1 MLSQLIRTRLPL
13 PGAPG
18 RMASGSLLGPGALEL
33 RPDRVRVGEVW
44 QASFAVV
51 GYPHEVSRGW
61 LAPLL
66 QAARDVDLS
75 LHVEP
80 LPPAVA
86 VDRLRRQRARF
97 ESTRRLEQ
105 DHGRLPDPF
114 IAAAAEDSEELMS
127 RLARGQ
133 SRLFRAGLYLSV
145 RAPSEPE
152 LEERTGRLRTLCSSL
167 LLHAVPCSFRPFEGW
182 LTTLPLG
189 LDQLRLRRAFD
200 TEALAASFPFA
211 AADPPIDPDGVLYGL
226 TPAGAPIILDR
237 FQQDNYN
244 TVLLA
249 RSGAGKSYLA
259 KLEALRLL
267 YRGVQVFVI
276 DPEDEYRRLTHAV
289 GGVHLAL
296 AGPSAVTLNPLD
308 LPPNGGLQTL
318 DERVMFLTEL
328 LELLLGTL
336 SGEEL
341 PVLERAIHGCYT
353 RAGINA
359 DPATHAR
366 PAPLLSD
373 LAESLSAEPG
383 AGQRL
388 AERLAPYATGSHAQ
402 LFSRPTAAA
411 PDGQLVCFSLRGLPE
426 RLKAPALLLTLDSI
440 WRSLEGPL
448 RRRCVLVDEAWLL
461 MREPAGA
468 RFLSRLAKSARKR
481 WCGLTAISQDAD
493 DLLGS
498 ELGRAVVSNAASQ
511 VLLRQ
516 APQAIEQIGQAFNL
530 TAGEKRHL
538 LSCPTGHGLL
548 ICGEE
553 RLPLRVVASPDEHLL
568 VTSSP
573 ADLANEDEERLP

>member
-1 MLSQLIRTRLPL
+1 MRTLTRLTRARSP
-13 PGAPG
+13 
-18 RMASGSLLGPGALEL
+18 SGSAAGGPLLGPAALEL
-33 RPDRVRVGEVW
+33 RRDRLRLGSVW
-44 QASFAVV
+44 QASFAVI

-61 LAPLL
+61 LGPLL
-66 QAARDVDLS
+66 QAARDADLS

-97 ESTRRLEQ
+97 ESTRRLERERGQ
-105 DHGRLPDPF
+105 LPDPF
-114 IAAAAEDSEELMS
+114 VAAAAEDSEQLMT

-145 RAPSEPE
+145 RAQNEDELSE
-152 LEERTGRLRTLCSSL
+152 RSARLRMLCSSL
-167 LLHAVPCSFRPFEGW
+167 LLHTVPCSFRPFEGW

-226 TPAGAPIILDR
+226 TPTGAPIILDR
-237 FQQDNYN
+237 FQQENYN

-276 DPEDEYRRLTHAV
+276 DPENEYRRLTEAV
-289 GGVHLAL
+289 GGVHLPL
-296 AGPSAVTLNPLD
+296 AGPDAVTLNPLD
-308 LPPNGGLQTL
+308 LPPGGGPQAL
-318 DERVMFLTEL
+318 DERALFLTEL
-328 LELLLGTL
+328 LELLLGKL
-336 SGEEL
+336 SAEEL
-341 PVLERAIHGCYT
+341 PALDRAILACYT
-353 RAGINA
+353 AAGISA
-359 DPATHAR
+359 DPATHNR
-366 PAPLLSD
+366 PAPLLCD
-373 LAESLSAEPG
+373 LARSLAAEPG
-383 AGQRL
+383 AGERL

-402 LFSRPTAAA
+402 LFSRATAAA

-426 RLKAPALLLTLDSI
+426 RLKAPALLLALDSI

-498 ELGRAVVSNAASQ
+498 ELGRAVVANAASQ

-516 APQAIEQIGQAFNL
+516 APQAIEQIGQTFNL

-538 LSCPTGHGLL
+538 LSCPTGQGLL
-548 ICGEE
+548 ISGEE
-553 RLPLRVVASPDEHLL
+553 RLPLRVVASPDEHAL
-568 VTSSP
+568 VTTDP
-573 ADLANEDEERLP
+573 ADLTDEEGPL

>member
-1 MLSQLIRTRLPL
+1 MRI
-13 PGAPG
+13 G
-18 RMASGSLLGPGALEL
+18 EL
-33 RPDRVRVGEVW
+33 W
-44 QASFAVV
+44 QAGFAVV

-66 QAARDVDLS
+66 QAARDVDLA

-105 DHGRLPDPF
+105 EHGRLPDPF
-114 IAAAAEDSEELMS
+114 VAAAAEDSEQLMG

-133 SRLFRAGLYLSV
+133 SKLFRAGLYLAV
-145 RAPSEPE
+145 RAHSEPE
-152 LEERTGRLRTLCSSL
+152 LEQRVSRLRTLCSSL
-167 LLHAVPCSFRPFEGW
+167 LLHAVPCSYRPLEAW

-226 TPAGAPIILDR
+226 THAGAPVILDR
-237 FQQDNYN
+237 FRRDNYN

-276 DPEDEYRRLTHAV
+276 DPEDEYRRLTQAV
-289 GGVHLAL
+289 GGVHLPL
-296 AGPSAVTLNPLD
+296 AGPDAVTLNPLD
-308 LPPNGGLQTL
+308 LPAGDSPHTL
-318 DERVMFLTEL
+318 DERALFLTEL
-328 LELLLGTL
+328 VELLLGTL
-336 SGEEL
+336 TGEEL
-341 PVLERAIHGCYT
+341 PLLDRVIRACYAE
-353 RAGINA
+353 AGISA
-359 DPATHAR
+359 DPATHGR

-373 LAESLSAEPG
+373 LARALAAEG
-383 AGQRL
+383 ALGRGL
-388 AERLAPYATGSHAQ
+388 AERLAPYASGSHAQ
-402 LFSRPTAAA
+402 LFARPTAAA

-448 RRRCVLVDEAWLL
+448 RKRCVLVDEAWLL

-493 DLLGS
+493 DLLAS
-498 ELGRAVVSNAASQ
+498 ELGRAVVANAASH

-516 APQAIEQIGQAFNL
+516 APHAIDQIGQAFNL
-530 TAGEKRHL
+530 TAGERRHL
-538 LSCPTGHGLL
+538 LSCPTGQGLL
-548 ICGEE
+548 VSGEE
-553 RLPLRVVASPDEHLL
+553 RLPLRVVASPDEHRL
-568 VTSSP
+568 VTSDP
-573 ADLANEDEERLP
+573 ADLTASEEPA

>member
-1 MLSQLIRTRLPL
+1 MLSRRHRRP
-13 PGAPG
+13 
-18 RMASGSLLGPGALEL
+18 ASTSATASLLGPPALAL
-33 RPDRVRVGEVW
+33 QPDRVQIGERW
-44 QASFAVV
+44 QAGFAVI

-66 QAARDVDLS
+66 QAARDVDLA

-80 LPPAVA
+80 LPPQIA

-105 DHGRLPDPF
+105 ERGQLPDPF
-114 IAAAAEDSEELMS
+114 VAAAAEDSEQLMG

-133 SRLFRAGLYLSV
+133 SRLFRAGLYLAV
-145 RAPSEPE
+145 RADSEPE
-152 LEERTGRLRTLCSSL
+152 LEQRMNRLQTLCASL
-167 LLHAVPCSFRPFEGW
+167 LLHAVPCSFRPLEAW
-182 LTTLPLG
+182 LSTLPLG

-226 TPAGAPIILDR
+226 TAAGAPVILDR
-237 FQQDNYN
+237 FRRDNYN

-276 DPEDEYRRLTHAV
+276 DPEDEYRRLTNAV
-289 GGVHLAL
+289 GGVHLPL
-296 AGPSAVTLNPLD
+296 AGPDAVTLNPLD
-308 LPPNGGLQTL
+308 LPASDNPHAL
-318 DERVMFLTEL
+318 DERARFLTEL

-336 SGEEL
+336 TGEEL
-341 PVLERAIHGCYT
+341 PLLERAIRACYAK
-353 RAGINA
+353 AGISA
-359 DPATHAR
+359 DPVTHNR

-373 LAESLSAEPG
+373 LARSLAAEG
-383 AGQRL
+383 SDGERL

-402 LFSRPTAAA
+402 LFARPTAAA
-411 PDGQLVCFSLRGLPE
+411 PDGPLVCFSLRGLPE

-448 RRRCVLVDEAWLL
+448 RKRCVLVDEAWLL

-493 DLLGS
+493 DLLSS
-498 ELGRAVVSNAASQ
+498 ELGRAVIANASSH

-516 APQAIEQIGQAFNL
+516 APQAIEQIGHAFHL
-530 TAGEKRHL
+530 TAGERRHL
-538 LSCPTGHGLL
+538 LTCPTGHGLL
-548 ICGEE
+548 VCGDE
-553 RLPLRVVASPDEHLL
+553 RLPLRVIASPDEHQL
-568 VTSSP
+568 VTSDP
-573 ADLANEDEERLP
+573 AHLTTEEPT